1 MGRGSASIRGVFPG
15 DEAAPH
21 TASCQC
27 GGDGHTWQ
35 RPPRISGE
43 QGLWLGPEALP
54 GAAAAAA
61 EGAEALWVEE
71 PGDRSVCAAFPRAA
85 AAALGKFPA
94 RTQPRCSSAS
104 VVDEPGRS
112 SRRGETTPLAFLE
125 TEMRNEL
132 PKASGKEE
140 TERQFGASS

>member
-1 MGRGSASIRGVFPG
+1 MPR
-15 DEAAPH
+15 

-27 GGDGHTWQ
+27 GGDGHTRQ
-35 RPPRISGE
+35 RPQRISGE

-61 EGAEALWVEE
+61 GAQA
-71 PGDRSVCAAFPRAA
+71 RSVGAAFPRAA

-94 RTQPRCSSAS
+94 RTQPRCSPAS

-112 SRRGETTPLAFLE
+112 STRGETTPLAFLE
-125 TEMRNEL
+125 MRNEL
-132 PKASGKEE
+132 PKESGKEQS
-140 TERQFGASS
+140 ERQFGASS